1 MVKFSSTLFIMYF
14 SGRCFSLWM
23 KLIMYSH
30 MGERWMRYT
39 KRPFSNLAY
48 SVSTFSTTCLP
59 NEHTLVEHVM
69 VMFSLLSYL
78 QEAEPI
84 YSLGGK
90 VKLHQF
96 PWCILD
102 QNKESTI
109 LGSRCKQLICRTLNF
124 VLWTKFCNR
133 RALSTRCSRMLH
145 RAVSEMP
152 IDISEVLAA
161 SLMMEAVSTSEMSV
175 YTAQHHF

>member
-1 MVKFSSTLFIMYF
+1 MTDLSNLLLKFFTHEYRKLQNNTPENTRCHDENVRQHLKLVPRICSALVLYIANLSFFGMRQRQEIQDYLVVTCRMVKFSSTLFIIYF

-30 MGERWMRYT
+30 MGERWIRYT

-78 QEAEPI
+78 QKTEHPI
-84 YSLGGK
+84 IT
-90 VKLHQF
+90 F
-96 PWCILD
+96 ILR
-102 QNKESTI
+102 
-109 LGSRCKQLICRTLNF
+109 GRLN
-124 VLWTKFCNR
+124 
-133 RALSTRCSRMLH
+133 
-145 RAVSEMP
+145 
-152 IDISEVLAA
+152 
-161 SLMMEAVSTSEMSV
+161 
-175 YTAQHHF
+175 